1 MPPRVDV
8 TVTRDTRR
16 ELWPVE
22 LRFVTTVTTHHAKAR
37 GGTRVR
43 RSELPSRDAY
53 CRINVATT
61 EHYPC

>member
-8 TVTRDTRR
+8 TVTRDTRS

-22 LRFVTTVTTHHAKAR
+22 LRFVTTVTMLMLGWAPRSA
-37 GGTRVR
+37 
-43 RSELPSRDAY
+43 SELPSGDAY

-61 EHYPC
+61 EHYSC